1 MEISVQ
7 MWNNVLFPVKVH
19 MDRTEAHGST
29 GMRTRTHTQT
39 RAQGPTSRLSLT
51 SMFDLSFRIQSGLSL
66 QGQSRTEV
74 EEEEEVKL
82 GARSQAA
89 TGA

>member
-29 GMRTRTHTQT
+29 GMRTHTQT

-82 GARSQAA
+82 GARSQGA